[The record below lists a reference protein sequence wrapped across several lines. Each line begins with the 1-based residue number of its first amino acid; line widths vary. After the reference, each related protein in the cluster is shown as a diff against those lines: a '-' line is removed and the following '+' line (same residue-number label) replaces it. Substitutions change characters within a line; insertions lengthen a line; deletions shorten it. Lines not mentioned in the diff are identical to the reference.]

1 MVNIFV
7 LYISGIDDL
16 TIQDLPIQVLT
27 IHEHLCSQHS
37 CHFNTILIRNMLDA
51 SLHDLG
57 NTRLVLANQ
66 LSHLLMVDVSVH
78 DLCDT
83 RS

>member
-1 MVNIFV
+1 MHIFV
-7 LYISGIDDL
+7 LNISGIDDL

-27 IHEHLCSQHS
+27 IREHVCSQRS

-57 NTRLVLANQ
+57 NTRLVLADQ
-66 LSHLLMVDVSVH
+66 LSHSLMVDVSVY
-78 DLCDT
+78 DLRDT

>member
-1 MVNIFV
+1 MVNLFV
-7 LYISGIDDL
+7 LNISRIDDL

-27 IHEHLCSQHS
+27 ILC
-37 CHFNTILIRNMLDA
+37 
-51 SLHDLG
+51 

-66 LSHLLMVDVSVH
+66 LSHSLMVDVSVY
-78 DLCDT
+78 DLRDT